1 MSRRR
6 TIAVYGGSFDPP
18 HVAHVLGAAYV
29 LSAGGVDALWVLP
42 TATHAF
48 AKRLSP
54 FEVRLEL
61 ARRAFAIFGE
71 RVVVR
76 DDEATVDA
84 GGSTLA
90 LLEHLARLHPDVDF
104 RLVLGT
110 DQVAVRHRWRRFDAI
125 EAMAPLIV
133 LGRPGV
139 AVDPDYPPAVWLPA
153 ISSTSLR
160 QRIAAGASVAAELP
174 RDVAAEI
181 ARVGLYRELEP

>member
-1 MSRRR
+1 MSPRR
-6 TIAVYGGSFDPP
+6 TIAIYGGSFDPP
-18 HVAHVLGAAYV
+18 HVAHVLGVAYV
-29 LSAGGVDALWVLP
+29 LSAGGVDGLWVLP

-48 AKRLSP
+48 AKVLTP
-54 FEVRLEL
+54 FSQRMEL
-61 ARRAFAIFGE
+61 ARRAFAIFGD
-71 RVVVR
+71 RVQIR
-76 DDEATVDA
+76 DDEAALDA

-90 LLEHLARLHPDVDF
+90 LLQHLKQLHPDVDF

-110 DQVAVRHRWRRFDAI
+110 DQVAVRHRWTRFDAI

-139 AVDPDYPPAVWLPA
+139 PVDPAYAPSVWLPA

-160 QRIAAGASVAAELP
+160 ARIAAGESVVADVP

-181 ARVGLYRELEP
+181 ARLRLYREVTP